1 MPPSET
7 MDSQDLASAAN
18 QAVPYPVPA
27 PARLAGLAD
36 AVATGLTVL
45 LTVLFVMVQL
55 VGSYTGIVYWA
66 VQGSLGGVLLSA
78 LVPGFG
84 AVSLLWVTL

>member
-1 MPPSET
+1 MAFSET
-7 MDSQDLASAAN
+7 LDRQDLTPAVDQAAS
-18 QAVPYPVPA
+18 YPLPA
-27 PARLAGLAD
+27 SSRLAGLAD
-36 AVATGLTVL
+36 ALATGLTVL

-66 VQGSLGGVLLSA
+66 VQGSLWGALLSA

-84 AVSLLWVTL
+84 AASLLSVVL

>member
-1 MPPSET
+1 MALTET
-7 MDSQDLASAAN
+7 LDRQDMTPTVDQAAS
-18 QAVPYPVPA
+18 YPLPA
-27 PARLAGLAD
+27 PPRLAGLAD

-78 LVPGFG
+78 FVPGFG
-84 AVSLLWVTL
+84 AASLLPVIL